1 MTGLKKNRTVKISEL
16 KNLIEPDNREINII
30 RQCELLGMSKSS
42 YYYKPISENPENLLY
57 MRLLDEQYLKTPF
70 YGVARMHAFLRSLGY
85 RVNIKRVRRLLRKMG
100 IEAVYSKPG
109 LSNSNPEHKKYPY
122 LLKGLAI
129 NKPNMVW
136 STDITYI
143 PMKQGFLYLS
153 AIIDWYSRYIVAWEI
168 SNSLDVSFC
177 VETLE
182 KALKKNKPQIFNT
195 DQGSQYTSNIFTDIL
210 KSNCIEI
217 SMDGKGRAIDN
228 IMIERFWK
236 SIKYEYI
243 YLNEIATGAELWT
256 GLNNYFNFYNNERL
270 HQSLKYKTPY
280 EFYFE
285 N

>member
-1 MTGLKKNRTVKISEL
+1 
-16 KNLIEPDNREINII
+16 
-30 RQCELLGMSKSS
+30 
-42 YYYKPISENPENLLY
+42 
-57 MRLLDEQYLKTPF
+57 
-70 YGVARMHAFLRSLGY
+70 
-85 RVNIKRVRRLLRKMG
+85 
-100 IEAVYSKPG
+100 
-109 LSNSNPEHKKYPY
+109 
-122 LLKGLAI
+122 
-129 NKPNMVW
+129 MVW
-136 STDITYI
+136 NADITYI
-143 PMKQGFLYLS
+143 PMKHGFLYLS

-182 KALKKNKPQIFNT
+182 KALEKNKPQIFNT

-210 KSNCIEI
+210 KSNHIEI

-243 YLNEIATGAELWT
+243 YLNEITTGTELWT
-256 GLNNYFNFYNNERL
+256 GLNDYFNFYNNERL

>member
-1 MTGLKKNRTVKISEL
+1 MSEL
-16 KNLIEPDNREINII
+16 KNLVEPNNRKINIA
-30 RQCELLGMSKSS
+30 RQCELLGLSKSS
-42 YYYKPISENPENLLY
+42 YYYNPISESPENLLY

-70 YGVARMHAFLRSLGY
+70 YGVARMNAFLQSLGHQ
-85 RVNIKRVRRLLRKMG
+85 VNTKRVRRLLRKMG
-100 IEAVYSKPG
+100 IEAVYSKPK
-109 LSNSNPEHKKYPY
+109 LSDSNPEHKKYPY
-122 LLKGLAI
+122 LLKGLII

-143 PMKQGFLYLS
+143 PMKQGFLYLT

-177 VETLE
+177 AETLE
-182 KALKKNKPQIFNT
+182 KALEKNRPSIFNT
-195 DQGSQYTSNIFTDIL
+195 DQGSQYTSNTFTDIL
-210 KSNCIEI
+210 KSNNIEI
-217 SMDGKGRAIDN
+217 SMDGKGRALDN

-236 SIKYEYI
+236 SVKYEYI
-243 YLNEIATGAELWT
+243 YLNEIATGTELWT
-256 GLNNYFNFYNNERL
+256 GLNDYFNFYNNERL